1 MHDPYKFLE
10 ALTIVLCVAAV
21 TTVVFHRL
29 RQPVVLGYLLAG
41 LIVGPHLPIPLV
53 ADADIVHTLSELG
66 VILLMFSLGLEFSIR
81 RIASVG
87 ATAGVTGII
96 QCSLL
101 FWMGFVAG
109 RLLGWT
115 PLESFFAGAIIV
127 SSSTTIIAKAFDDE
141 NVRGKLRE
149 IVVAILLVEDLIA
162 ILLMALL
169 TAVSTGRGAS
179 AGALLETVAR
189 LTGFLAALMVVGILV
204 VPRVIRYIVKLGKS
218 EMLLVASIGLCFGVA
233 LLAHTFGYSVALGA
247 FIAGSLIAES
257 GEGTRVEHLVQPV
270 RDIFAAVFFVSVGML
285 IDPALV
291 ARHWGAVVL
300 FTLIVVTGK
309 IVGVAAGVFLTG
321 NGTRMAVRSGMAL
334 AQIGEFSFIVASLG
348 ISLGATRDHLFP
360 IAVAVSAITTL
371 FTPWFIRASDRVAAF
386 VDRKLPRSLQTFT
399 ALHASWVERL
409 RATPQRSGSGPRL
422 RRFLRWL
429 GVDVALLTV
438 LVVAASLLR
447 ARIATDLSARLG
459 IAPTVAHLAVLVSAG
474 ALSIPL
480 LAGIFRNARGAGT
493 LLAEMALP
501 ADEEGK
507 VDLASAPRRV
517 LVVSL
522 QLAVVLVAGL
532 PIVAVTEPFLPRFAG
547 ALAFA
552 VVVVLLGAALWRRAS
567 NLQGHVRAGAQVIVE
582 ALAAQG
588 AGAPAGEMTEVR
600 ELLPGLGEPVTVQ
613 LEPESPAVGRTL
625 GELNLR
631 GVTGAAVLAIGRD
644 GGAVL
649 LPTARETLRAGDRL
663 ALAGSQEAI
672 AAARELLVMVRP

>member
-1 MHDPYKFLE
+1 
-10 ALTIVLCVAAV
+10 
-21 TTVVFHRL
+21 VVHPRL
-29 RQPVVLGYLLAG
+29 RP
-41 LIVGPHLPIPLV
+41 
-53 ADADIVHTLSELG
+53 
-66 VILLMFSLGLEFSIR
+66 R
-81 RIASVG
+81 RRLRSTAS
-87 ATAGVTGII
+87 
-96 QCSLL
+96 C
-101 FWMGFVAG
+101 
-109 RLLGWT
+109 R
-115 PLESFFAGAIIV
+115 
-127 SSSTTIIAKAFDDE
+127 
-141 NVRGKLRE
+141 
-149 IVVAILLVEDLIA
+149 
-162 ILLMALL
+162 
-169 TAVSTGRGAS
+169 
-179 AGALLETVAR
+179 AR
-189 LTGFLAALMVVGILV
+189 CRPS
-204 VPRVIRYIVKLGKS
+204 PRCTS
-218 EMLLVASIGLCFGVA
+218 
-233 LLAHTFGYSVALGA
+233 
-247 FIAGSLIAES
+247 
-257 GEGTRVEHLVQPV
+257 
-270 RDIFAAVFFVSVGML
+270 
-285 IDPALV
+285 
-291 ARHWGAVVL
+291 
-300 FTLIVVTGK
+300 
-309 IVGVAAGVFLTG
+309 
-321 NGTRMAVRSGMAL
+321 
-334 AQIGEFSFIVASLG
+334 
-348 ISLGATRDHLFP
+348 
-360 IAVAVSAITTL
+360 
-371 FTPWFIRASDRVAAF
+371 
-386 VDRKLPRSLQTFT
+386 
-399 ALHASWVERL
+399 SWVERL

-532 PIVAVTEPFLPRFAG
+532 PIVAVPEPFCPASPARWRSRWWWCSSARRCGG
-547 ALAFA
+547 APATF
-552 VVVVLLGAALWRRAS
+552 RATC
-567 NLQGHVRAGAQVIVE
+567 APGAQVIVE

-631 GVTGAAVLAIGRD
+631 GVTGAAVLAHRPRRRRGSCCR
-644 GGAVL
+644 
-649 LPTARETLRAGDRL
+649 PRARRCARGDRL